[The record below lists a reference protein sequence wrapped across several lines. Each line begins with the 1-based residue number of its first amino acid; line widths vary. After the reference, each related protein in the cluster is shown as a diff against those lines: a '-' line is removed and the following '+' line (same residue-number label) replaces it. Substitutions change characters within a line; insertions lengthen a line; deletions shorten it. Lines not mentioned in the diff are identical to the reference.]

1 MNLMQV
7 YDEAHRHMQRIWRTQ
22 IEDAAGE
29 RESLEL
35 LFGESDAQLKAFAAR
50 VREAVQADMIAYA
63 ARNAKVEP
71 VMQMILNASTVPAPQ
86 PARTPDP
93 EPFDEQFE
101 GGRR

>member
-1 MNLMQV
+1 MKLMQV

-50 VREAVQADMIAYA
+50 VREAVQADMIDYA
-63 ARNAKVEP
+63 ARNARVEP
-71 VMQMILNASTVPAPQ
+71 VMQMIVNASTVPAPL
-86 PARTPDP
+86 PAGFVDN
-93 EPFDEQFE
+93 DHD
-101 GGRR
+101 GMA

>member
-50 VREAVQADMIAYA
+50 VREAVQEDMIDYA
-63 ARNAKVEP
+63 ARNARVEP
-71 VMQMILNASTVPAPQ
+71 VMQMIVNTATVPAPL
-86 PARTPDP
+86 PAGFVDN
-93 EPFDEQFE
+93 DHD
-101 GGRR
+101 GMA

>member
-50 VREAVQADMIAYA
+50 VREAVQGDMIDYA

-71 VMQMILNASTVPAPQ
+71 VMQMIVNASTVPAPL
-86 PARTPDP
+86 PAGFVDN
-93 EPFDEQFE
+93 DHD
-101 GGRR
+101 GMA

>member
-63 ARNAKVEP
+63 ARNAQVEP
-71 VMQMILNASTVPAPQ
+71 VMRDVVNSIGGPPA
-86 PARTPDP
+86 D
-93 EPFDEQFE
+93 FVDNDWD
-101 GGRR
+101 GHS